1 MARCRWT
8 SPAFLGS
15 QAQTTKLLVE
25 LSSRDGVKVDIVEQ
39 PGVVAG
45 AEGRGACRAAAAIEA
60 MMKVFGGVVGVAMRR
75 MLFCIRRR
83 L

>member
-1 MARCRWT
+1 VARCRWT